1 MSLTDAGYTSGTLHL
16 KIDVK
21 ADGTYTYS
29 FGGKDGTVNSLTG
42 QINGWQGGY
51 VGILTFNT
59 KATFS
64 NISFENRQK
73 DASNN
78 TIDPGT
84 NYKTNLE
91 SITAMDNATW
101 KVTDEGL
108 YSDAAGKGGS
118 FLFSQTEGTD
128 FVYST
133 DVIFKENTGAAALL
147 FRGNNKSGDGKEWYA
162 VNLDAST
169 KKCKFWKWQTD
180 GEYQLIP
187 TVSCD
192 KEISAK
198 PGNDN
203 KYTLKVVAI
212 DSWISYYV
220 NDELIASTGDHT
232 LQEFDQDRGQG
243 SCFYKG
249 FLGLLNWNGKMVFQ
263 NTYYK
268 EINDSFTPLLNDVTV
283 SSSNAGDIET
293 KSQFFQTEPTWI
305 QFVKN
310 SAETVN
316 ITAAPKDSN
325 ANITI
330 KNADGTEYNDGKNI
344 PLNEGANYITIESSV
359 QENVNGIDETA
370 KVSYRI
376 NVHRRQPDII
386 YYNEPH
392 RSQYHYSVKDGWGN
406 DPNSLVYCNSKWHF
420 FYQFYDDIAW
430 GPMHQAH
437 STSTDLIHWKE
448 EPVALYPDAN
458 GTMFNSCTV
467 IDKENTSGLFTDNID
482 AEKRWVAFIT
492 DNGNGQRIKLATS
505 TDEGM
510 TWTKEKNIAIDWKND
525 PLNSPDFRDPKVFR
539 WENKW
544 FMVIA
549 GGPLRIYSSENLKE
563 WQCES
568 TYPDL
573 HTECPDLYPVKA
585 DDGIIKWVLSRG
597 GRHYK
602 IGDFKEVNGK
612 WSFVPDDAYAGLAGT
627 EHDGIMNFGKD
638 SYAAMTWYIQDFGTK
653 ASPELPD
660 ILEINWANTWDYCRI
675 VAKEAGQ
682 KFNATYNLVLKLG
695 VKKENGKY
703 VLTQTPIQEYDKLR
717 DTANATELKD
727 VTVSPDNT
735 LLKNFKGDCYEIVSH
750 FMPEA
755 GTKKLGFKVRT
766 GANEETVIIYDLE
779 TETLSIDRSKS
790 GIIINGAFE
799 GIDSQKVTKNEN
811 GSVDLHIYVD
821 RSLVEVFTKDYTAAG
836 ANQIFPSIS
845 SLGASVFTEGGNAK
859 ADITIYPMNSIWT
872 DKAEVTEN
880 TKPVSLESSSKAE
893 NQINVGE
900 SITLNASLL
909 PV

>member
-1 MSLTDAGYTSGTLHL
+1 
-16 KIDVK
+16 
-21 ADGTYTYS
+21 
-29 FGGKDGTVNSLTG
+29 
-42 QINGWQGGY
+42 
-51 VGILTFNT
+51 
-59 KATFS
+59 
-64 NISFENRQK
+64 
-73 DASNN
+73 
-78 TIDPGT
+78 
-84 NYKTNLE
+84 
-91 SITAMDNATW
+91 
-101 KVTDEGL
+101 
-108 YSDAAGKGGS
+108 
-118 FLFSQTEGTD
+118 
-128 FVYST
+128 
-133 DVIFKENTGAAALL
+133 
-147 FRGNNKSGDGKEWYA
+147 
-162 VNLDAST
+162 
-169 KKCKFWKWQTD
+169 
-180 GEYQLIP
+180 
-187 TVSCD
+187 
-192 KEISAK
+192 
-198 PGNDN
+198 
-203 KYTLKVVAI
+203 
-212 DSWISYYV
+212 
-220 NDELIASTGDHT
+220 
-232 LQEFDQDRGQG
+232 
-243 SCFYKG
+243 
-249 FLGLLNWNGKMVFQ
+249 
-263 NTYYK
+263 
-268 EINDSFTPLLNDVTV
+268 
-283 SSSNAGDIET
+283 
-293 KSQFFQTEPTWI
+293 
-305 QFVKN
+305 
-310 SAETVN
+310 
-316 ITAAPKDSN
+316 
-325 ANITI
+325 
-330 KNADGTEYNDGKNI
+330 
-344 PLNEGANYITIESSV
+344 
-359 QENVNGIDETA
+359 
-370 KVSYRI
+370 
-376 NVHRRQPDII
+376 
-386 YYNEPH
+386 
-392 RSQYHYSVKDGWGN
+392 
-406 DPNSLVYCNSKWHF
+406 
-420 FYQFYDDIAW
+420 
-430 GPMHQAH
+430 MHQAH

-900 SITLNASLL
+900 SITLNAL
-909 PV
+909 PFTCMSKTGYYMVC